1 MEMQRVVVCRSPNV
15 QPHNFALFS
24 AVQVLLAQEVEANN
38 EVHQSI
44 ATKITQRRLGPT
56 QESYHF

>member
-1 MEMQRVVVCRSPNV
+1 MECCELCVEVLIYNLIILLCFQQSKY
-15 QPHNFALFS
+15 
-24 AVQVLLAQEVEANN
+24 LLAQEVEANN

-44 ATKITQRRLGPT
+44 TTKITQRRLGPT